1 MSMNTSIITKDFLT
15 GLSNKDLVKEL
26 KKIAEAMQAN
36 AKSAWTVAEGF
47 TNIVCNELF
56 ADDYDT
62 EKEFASDMGVSKGY
76 LSQCKNAVLFADKHD
91 KERRLTVGKCY
102 RLSVLSDE
110 DFIDFSTWCADNNL
124 DIYYMSDKGLI
135 NMIKT
140 WKEGLIEEIEEEA
153 EEIEEEAEEI
163 EEEAE
168 EIEEEAEEI
177 EIAHITYNGRTYLIP
192 VNVLEQYEA

>member
-1 MSMNTSIITKDFLT
+1 MSMNTTIITKDFLT
-15 GLSNKDLVKEL
+15 GLSNKDLAKEL

-36 AKSAWTVAEGF
+36 VKSAWTVAEGF

-62 EKEFASDMGVSKGY
+62 EKEFASDMGVSKAY

-102 RLSVLSDE
+102 KLSVLSDD

-124 DIYYMSDKGLI
+124 DIYSMSDKGLI
-135 NMIKT
+135 SMIKT
-140 WKEGLIEEIEEEA
+140 WKEGLIEEVEETEETEEIEEA
-153 EEIEEEAEEI
+153 EEMEEI
-163 EEEAE
+163 EETEEE
-168 EIEEEAEEI
+168 EIEVAL
-177 EIAHITYNGRTYLIP
+177 ITFNGKKYLIP

>member
-15 GLSNKDLVKEL
+15 GLSNKDLAKEL

-110 DFIDFSTWCADNNL
+110 DFIDFSTWCADNDF
-124 DIYYMSDKGLI
+124 DIYSMSDKGLI
-135 NMIKT
+135 DMIKT
-140 WKEGLIEEIEEEA
+140 WKEGLIEEVEEA
-153 EEIEEEAEEI
+153 EEIEEEDLEEAVVEDVAEEI
-163 EEEAE
+163 EV
-168 EIEEEAEEI
+168 
-177 EIAHITYNGRTYLIP
+177 AHITYNGKTYLIP